1 MPDLDELT
9 DMPNLIPTLLFPSNI
24 HQSGNSMRLFFTFT
38 FIVMIM
44 MIMMVIMM
52 IVMMMVM
59 MMIVMVLMKV
69 LAVTMI
75 VKMVILVM
83 KILYDKNNNND
94 DDGDYDDNDDDVGV
108 DSRPPQLFLA
118 LSDTL
123 LFMI

>member
-1 MPDLDELT
+1 
-9 DMPNLIPTLLFPSNI
+9 
-24 HQSGNSMRLFFTFT
+24 
-38 FIVMIM
+38 
-44 MIMMVIMM
+44 
-52 IVMMMVM
+52 
-59 MMIVMVLMKV
+59 
-69 LAVTMI
+69 MI

-83 KILYDKNNNND
+83 KILYDKNNNNDDDGDD